1 MGTRFHREACSTK
14 GASTLVTLVILV
26 PVLFAFMGFAVD
38 LGMMYSVKGELK
50 AAADAMALAA
60 AGQLIGTETST
71 TAANAASQLTIETGS
86 GFGNKYY
93 FHGFPIGQSAGSLT
107 SVVTD
112 PAFFATAADAIASGS
127 SGAGGVDGS
136 LARHVRVTIN
146 GQIQRLFWGFLPP
159 INGNNITVAATAVAG
174 ISPPLCLA
182 CGIEPFGVAALNPDD
197 ATDFGFIQGT
207 KYSLTFLCTPAGG
220 MSPGILAGASQLIS
234 YLLLNRYDP
243 NAVVLPNEGTQ
254 AFRDGAGGL
263 PGSTN
268 TTQACFRVNNT
279 ESIWASATVSG
290 CNIAQVPAVVTDA
303 LCGLDTRF
311 ESSIPTAC
319 MNIPSIESLTAYQ
332 PDSDVNDY
340 DNYADYTGNGRR
352 IITIPIVD
360 SLNASGSM
368 TVLGFRQFLLIPNQ
382 GSFDINPGDT
392 YGRFVAMYIG
402 SVAPVPQGRFDGCQ
416 QTAGPGKVVLHQ

>member
-60 AGQLIGTETST
+60 AAQLIGTETST

-93 FHGFPIGQSAGSLT
+93 FHGFPIGQSNGSLT

-112 PAFFATAADAIASGS
+112 PAFFATAADAIASGTT
-127 SGAGGVDGS
+127 GAGGVDGS
-136 LARHVRVTIN
+136 LARYVRVTIN

-182 CGIEPFGVAALNPDD
+182 CGIEPFAVAAVNQGDT
-197 ATDFGFIQGT
+197 TDFGFVQGT
-207 KYSLTFLCTPAGG
+207 KYSFTFLCTPAGG
-220 MSPGILAGASQLIS
+220 VTPGILAGASQLLY
-234 YLLLNRYDP
+234 YLVLNRYDL
-243 NAVVLPNEGTQ
+243 NATVLSDEGTQ

-268 TTQACFRVNNT
+268 TAQACFRVSNT
-279 ESIWASATVSG
+279 EVIWASATVSG
-290 CNIAQVPAVVTDA
+290 CNVGQVPAVVTDM

-311 ESSIPTAC
+311 ETTISTAC
-319 MNIPSIESLTAYQ
+319 MNIPSIDSLTAYQ
-332 PDSDVNDY
+332 PDSDLNDY
-340 DNYADYTGNGRR
+340 NSYTDYTGNGRR
-352 IITIPIVD
+352 IITVPIVD
-360 SLNASGSM
+360 SLNSGGNM

-382 GSFDINPGDT
+382 GSFDITPGDN
-392 YGRFVAMYIG
+392 YGRFVAIYIG

-416 QTAGPGKVVLHQ
+416 QTAGPGKVILHQ